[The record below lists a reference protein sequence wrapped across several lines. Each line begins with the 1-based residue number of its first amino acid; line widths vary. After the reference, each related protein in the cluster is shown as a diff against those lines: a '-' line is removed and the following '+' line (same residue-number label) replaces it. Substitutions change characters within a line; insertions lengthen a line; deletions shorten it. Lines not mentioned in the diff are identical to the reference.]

1 MKINQMEKTTN
12 NQINQ
17 QEEIRILSRITPVP
31 DICDHQNVEGQNGYF
46 SLKKGWFVFL
56 TFVFMN
62 HTVQL
67 SQTSQSSFSAVFDN
81 IVGAFL
87 EKLDGGEALDFGVF
101 QFVESRVHLGDHNGI
116 IILEFLTEFI
126 VNGRQLFAVTAP
138 GSVEFDQNILGLVES
153 DFIKIGR
160 NQHLDRVFVPIFRQ
174 IFGEQ
179 VRFHFAFKEI
189 RNERF
194 HDVSSQVST
203 GWFVLGHIVFQM
215 DQTHGWKLILLHAEE
230 FQDTLVV
237 IFIGVN
243 SYEQNLS
250 FEFFG
255 NGLSF
260 GVDFAT
266 ISVAFTDEDKQMV
279 LDITT
284 EDLLSALVVELD
296 HKRQRFCLDER
307 HHSGRSDLTVHNHFP
322 C

>member
-12 NQINQ
+12 NQINK

-67 SQTSQSSFSAVFDN
+67 SQTRVCPSPQYRPINFSSLQFILEWNILFLFFVSRLAVSTISFQEFAQTSQSSFSAVFDN

-126 VNGRQLFAVTAP
+126 VNGSQLFAVTAP

-237 IFIGVN
+237 IFI
-243 SYEQNLS
+243 
-250 FEFFG
+250 
-255 NGLSF
+255 
-260 GVDFAT
+260 
-266 ISVAFTDEDKQMV
+266 
-279 LDITT
+279 TT

-307 HHSGRSDLTVHNHFP
+307 
-322 C
+322 

>member
-12 NQINQ
+12 NQINK

-67 SQTSQSSFSAVFDN
+67 SQTRVCPSPQYRPINFSSLQFILEWNILFLFFLFFVSRLAVSTISFQEFAQTSQSSFSAVF
-81 IVGAFL
+81 
-87 EKLDGGEALDFGVF
+87 E
-101 QFVESRVHLGDHNGI
+101 
-116 IILEFLTEFI
+116 
-126 VNGRQLFAVTAP
+126 
-138 GSVEFDQNILGLVES
+138 NILGLVES

-307 HHSGRSDLTVHNHFP
+307 HHSGRSDLTVHNNFTIIKFLEKNNSVGP
-322 C
+322 M